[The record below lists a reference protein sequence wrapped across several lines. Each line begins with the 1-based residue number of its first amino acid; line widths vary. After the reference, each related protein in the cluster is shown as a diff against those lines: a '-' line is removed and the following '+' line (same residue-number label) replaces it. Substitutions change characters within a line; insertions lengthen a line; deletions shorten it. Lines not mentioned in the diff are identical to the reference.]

1 MGKGWALFISSAIF
15 TAAHIPT
22 YNTLA
27 LNFVSGMIFAW
38 TYERTRSIIPGILIH
53 GLTNT
58 LAVLLTAFA

>member
-1 MGKGWALFISSAIF
+1 MAAKDTRLQ
-15 TAAHIPT
+15 TAESF
-22 YNTLA
+22 A

-38 TYERTRSIIPGILIH
+38 TYKRTRSIIPGILIH